1 MEPTTKLV
9 NFRILYLVT
18 QLIGV
23 FMIIFVAL
31 WIGIY
36 LNGFGWDYENLP
48 VLFNWHPML
57 MSLGMVFLY
66 GNCKF

>member
-36 LNGFGWDYENLP
+36 LNGFGWDYDNTM

-66 GNCKF
+66 GNCE